1 MLEVIILAA
10 GKGTRM
16 VSSLPKVLHEV
27 AGKPMLQ
34 HVLDTCLEL
43 GADRLHVVYGF
54 GGELLREKI
63 QNENIN
69 WILQAEQNGT
79 GHAVDIAMSHV
90 SDQSTILVLYGDVPL
105 ISKKSLNTLLK
116 ACGEESVALM
126 TAFIEDGGSY
136 GRILRDNNQC
146 FQSILL

>member
-34 HVLDTCLEL
+34 HVLDTCHEL
-43 GADRLHVVYGF
+43 GADRLHVVYGY
-54 GGELLREKI
+54 GGDLLREKI
-63 QNENIN
+63 QNDDVN

-90 SDQSTILVLYGDVPL
+90 SDDSTILVLYGDVPL
-105 ISKKSLNTLLK
+105 ISKESLNSLLQS
-116 ACGEESVALM
+116 CSEQSVALM
-126 TAFIEDGGSY
+126 TAFLQDGGSY
-136 GRILRDNNQC
+136 GRILRDNDD
-146 FQSILL
+146 